1 MSPGFVPR
9 TVHSVI
15 FLIMLCAISNV
26 NYSTTRDAQAICMC
40 VLSHSDMSD
49 SL

>member
-9 TVHSVI
+9 IVHSVI
-15 FLIMLCAISNV
+15 FLIMLCALSNV
-26 NYSTTRDAQAICMC
+26 NYNTPREPQAICVC